1 MDKLYSML
9 SEIKEIN
16 EAYEIS
22 NEKIA
27 ELESEME
34 NSKVCVPVIGKFSSG
49 KSALINAILG
59 YNRSILKEDITPET
73 AIPTEITYAPDE
85 DEVVIVNNDG
95 NEKQLSISEYRKFE
109 ADANTVKV
117 ARLKLTNDFLQKI
130 PDVMIVDMPGFESG
144 YEVHN
149 KAIDSYLP
157 ESMAYIIAVPADDM
171 IIRSSIGN
179 ILKELCLHDMPLCV
193 AITKYDKTS
202 EEEYKKKFEN
212 MKEALKRYIGERE
225 IWYCKTSS
233 ADGEVE
239 EVEEFLREIQD
250 QSQELLY
257 MKFRQ
262 KILVEINSTENY
274 LVQRKNASALS
285 ESELDEEEEK
295 IQQKLSNFKST
306 VMDGK
311 DDLERELEECKA
323 EISDD
328 VEIALEQT
336 ESSFITMAL
345 NNTDISDSINNTV
358 RSAVTMSIKKRLVPI
373 IEKYIR
379 KVSKSMEELDIGDIN
394 VAFSFNVDEL
404 NMKLSTS
411 IVAAIAVGITLG
423 PILGLIVG
431 LGSVI
436 YNKLHG
442 EKKREEAKS
451 KIREKLE
458 TEIFPSILR
467 QVETGVNQVIKE
479 QLMEI
484 NRSVESEIDR
494 QQDILEKAMADVRNR
509 KKNEQIE
516 KENLEIDMNND
527 LMRLGELKDEL

>member
-16 EAYEIS
+16 EAYGIS
-22 NEKIA
+22 NEKIT
-27 ELESEME
+27 ELEGKME

-49 KSALINAILG
+49 KSALINTILG
-59 YNRSILKEDITPET
+59 YRSNILKEDITPET
-73 AIPTEITYAPDE
+73 AIPAEITYVLDGDE
-85 DEVVIVNNDG
+85 AIIVNNDG
-95 NEKQLSISEYRKFE
+95 SEKRLTLDEYRKFE
-109 ADANTVKV
+109 SDASSVKV
-117 ARLKLTNDFLQKI
+117 AKINLTNDTLQKI

-179 ILKELCLHDMPLCV
+179 ILKELCLHDMPICE

-225 IWYCKTSS
+225 ICYCKTSS

-250 QSQELLY
+250 RSQELLY

-274 LVQRKNASALS
+274 LLQRKNASALS

-306 VMDGK
+306 IMDGK
-311 DDLERELEECKA
+311 GELERELEECKT
-323 EISDD
+323 EIRDD
-328 VEIALEQT
+328 VEIALEQA

-345 NNTDISDSINNTV
+345 NGADINESLNNTV
-358 RSAVTMSIKKRLVPI
+358 RSAVTMSTKKRLIPV
-373 IEKYIR
+373 IEKYVK
-379 KVSKSMEELDIGDIN
+379 KVSKSMTELNIGDIN
-394 VAFSFNVDEL
+394 VAFSVNVEE
-404 NMKLSTS
+404 MKTKVGTS
-411 IVAAIAVGITLG
+411 IVAAIAAGIALG
-423 PILGLIVG
+423 PVFGALAGIGTAI
-431 LGSVI
+431 I
-436 YNKLHG
+436 NKLQG
-442 EKKREEAKS
+442 DKKREEAKRET
-451 KIREKLE
+451 REKLE
-458 TEIFPSILR
+458 NTVFPRILR
-467 QVETGVNQVIKE
+467 QVEIEIEQVIKE

-484 NRSVESEIDR
+484 NDTVESEIDR
-494 QQDILEKAMADVRNR
+494 QQDLLEKAMADVRSR
-509 KKNEQIE
+509 KKNEQKE

-527 LMRLGELKDEL
+527 LIRLGELKDEL

>member
-16 EAYEIS
+16 EAYGIS

-27 ELESEME
+27 ELEGKME

-73 AIPTEITYAPDE
+73 AIPAEIMYAPDE
-85 DEVVIVNNDG
+85 DEAVIINNDG

-157 ESMAYIIAVPADDM
+157 ESMAYIIAVSADDM

-179 ILKELCLHDMPLCV
+179 ILKELCLHDMPICV

-225 IWYCKTSS
+225 ICYCKTSS

-239 EVEEFLREIQD
+239 EVEEFLREIQNR
-250 QSQELLY
+250 SQELLY

-262 KILVEINSTENY
+262 KTLVEINSTENY

-285 ESELDEEEEK
+285 ESELDEEEER
-295 IQQKLSNFKST
+295 IQQKLSNFRST
-306 VMDGK
+306 VLDGK
-311 DDLERELEECKA
+311 DNLERELEECKTG
-323 EISDD
+323 IRDD
-328 VEIALEQT
+328 VEIALEHT
-336 ESSFITMAL
+336 ENSFITMAL
-345 NNTDISDSINNTV
+345 NGTDINESLNNTV
-358 RSAVTMSIKKRLVPI
+358 RSAVTMSTQKRLLPV
-373 IEKYIR
+373 IEKYMK
-379 KVSKSMEELDIGDIN
+379 KVSKSMKELDIGDVN
-394 VAFSFNVDEL
+394 VAFSVNVDDL
-404 NMKLSTS
+404 KTKVGASVVAT
-411 IVAAIAVGITLG
+411 IVTGIA
-423 PILGLIVG
+423 
-431 LGSVI
+431 LGSVFGLVVGI
-436 YNKLHG
+436 GAAIFNKLQG
-442 EKKREEAKS
+442 DKKREEAKRET
-451 KIREKLE
+451 REKLE
-458 TEIFPSILR
+458 NVVFPRILR
-467 QVETGVNQVIKE
+467 QVETGVDQVIKE

-484 NRSVESEIDR
+484 NQSVESEIDR
-494 QQDILEKAMADVRNR
+494 QQDILEKAMADVRN
-509 KKNEQIE
+509 KKENEQRE

-527 LMRLGELKDEL
+527 LIRLGELKDEL